1 MLLAEENPMTQE
13 HEGHNNFSSNP
24 AVTTQATQPGRP
36 RRNVIL
42 IVAVLCVVAL
52 IAVGLIPRLF
62 LNRDLRKQASQ
73 QAATA
78 PKVFVRAAQAC
89 PSSRPVHRPGAM
101 RPI

>member
-1 MLLAEENPMTQE
+1 MMQE

-24 AVTTQATQPGRP
+24 TATTQANQAGRP

-42 IVAVLCVVAL
+42 IVTVLCIVAL

-62 LNRDLRKQASQ
+62 LNRDLKKQASQ

-78 PKVFVRAAQAC
+78 ANVFVTLAKASPTSVSVQL
-89 PSSRPVHRPGAM
+89 SGTMSITRPLS
-101 RPI
+101 